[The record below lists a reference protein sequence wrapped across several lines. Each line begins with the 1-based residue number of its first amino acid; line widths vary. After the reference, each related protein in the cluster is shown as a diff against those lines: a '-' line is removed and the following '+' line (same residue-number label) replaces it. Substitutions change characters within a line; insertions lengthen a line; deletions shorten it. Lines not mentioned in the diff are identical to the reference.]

1 MTDANTPNNWQQV
14 PGDGN
19 PQSDG
24 PKKEEDWTDKTW
36 QDVKAGFSQVE
47 QALREAYRK
56 SKDDPRFK
64 KLGQD
69 VKASLERIGQ
79 DISDLFDGDKKP

>member
-1 MTDANTPNNWQQV
+1 MNDNPNDNWQQA
-14 PGDGN
+14 PEGST
-19 PQSDG
+19 PPSEP
-24 PKKEEDWTDKTW
+24 PKKDDDWTDKTW

-69 VKASLERIGQ
+69 VKASLDQIGK
-79 DISDLFDGDKKP
+79 DISDLFDADKKP